1 MKLFRTIRLTFYAFF
16 ISGLALAYYVYSDAI
31 SKPLEQRHLSIE
43 VPKGVGDAWLAKQ
56 LEEQGV
62 IENRYIFRLYKWMN
76 NRDQSIKAGEYNLVD
91 VDDIP
96 SLVNKV
102 VSGKVTQYAITL
114 IEGKTFKEYRQQL
127 AEQRTLI
134 DQTSELSD
142 KDIMRKLGAAGR
154 HPEGMFAPQTYF
166 FQKGDSDLDLLQQ
179 AFNRMQLVLD
189 KAWASRDTQIKLGN
203 SYELAILASII
214 EKETGAAHERAKIAG
229 VFNNRLKI
237 GMKLQTD
244 PTVIYGM
251 GENYDG
257 NIRRRDLRTDTPYNT
272 YTRHGLPPTPIA
284 MAGEAAVIAAANP
297 EATSALFFVGRGDGT
312 HQFSE
317 TLAEHNAAVVKYQL
331 GGKSKPTSSNPS
343 GKL

>member
-96 SLVNKV
+96 GLVNKV

-214 EKETGAAHERAKIAG
+214 EKETGAAHERTKIAG